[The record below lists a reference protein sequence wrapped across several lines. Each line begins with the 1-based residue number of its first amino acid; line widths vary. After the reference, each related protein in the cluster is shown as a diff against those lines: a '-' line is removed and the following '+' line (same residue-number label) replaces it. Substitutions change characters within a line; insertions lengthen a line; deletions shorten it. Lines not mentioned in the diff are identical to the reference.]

1 MHIDSRRKTHLLDP
15 NFSKIKFLLPPEI
28 SKATIFDDE
37 ISMKNVHFP
46 WKSGDFE
53 VLLVDISE
61 VLPVEIFTNFF
72 SSIRAFTGEKNYVN
86 TTKTPDLAQVFVKS
100 DT

>member
-1 MHIDSRRKTHLLDP
+1 MSYDIDSRCKTHLLDP

-28 SKATIFDDE
+28 STATIFDDE

-53 VLLVDISE
+53 VLPVEISG
-61 VLPVEIFTNFF
+61 VLPVEISTNFF
-72 SSIRAFTGEKNYVN
+72 SSISAFTGKKNIVIGQ
-86 TTKTPDLAQVFVKS
+86 KLADIS
-100 DT
+100 